1 MGIWFFSMRG
11 QREHGREMLPQKKT
25 GLMLDSTPRVNQPDA
40 GGVSEITLRTLFE
53 TEETSLLRYAFSLTG
68 RRALAEEVVQE
79 VFLQLHRQWDEID
92 SPRAWLYRSV
102 RNRAFNCVRDNKKEV
117 LSDTTNNS
125 QHDADNQSSPDAL
138 LERME
143 TARTVRQLIADL
155 DEPDRQ
161 IVKLKYFENLKYRDI
176 SEKTGLSVSNV
187 GYRLHHVLKELACK
201 LRTAGIDDES

>member
-1 MGIWFFSMRG
+1 M
-11 QREHGREMLPQKKT
+11 QPQKKT
-25 GLMLDSTPRVNQPDA
+25 GLMLNPTPRVNQPET

-79 VFLQLHRQWDEID
+79 VFLHLHRQWAEIE

-102 RNRAFNCVRDNKKEV
+102 RNRAFNCIRKSKKEV
-117 LSDTTNNS
+117 LSGKAGKS
-125 QHDADNQSSPDAL
+125 EQDASEQSPDAL
-138 LERME
+138 LEQME
-143 TARTVRQLIADL
+143 TARTVRQLIGDL
-155 DEPDRQ
+155 DEPDRE
-161 IVKLKYFENLKYRDI
+161 IVKLKYFDNLKYRDI

-187 GYRLHHVLKELACK
+187 GYRLHTVLKELACK